1 MNIAGK
7 TDVGKQREMNQ
18 DFIKFNKFDDETALL
33 IVCDGMG
40 GAKAGNVAS
49 EVAATS
55 IYETIIKKYDES
67 LTDHAI
73 KTIMTS
79 AVNGANLDVFDLAQ
93 NNEEYY
99 GMGTTVVAILIKD
112 GYAYT
117 IHAGDS
123 RAYIIYS
130 EGLKKITTDH
140 SIVQQLIESNMITEE
155 EAKHHPKRNVI
166 TRALGVEECLE
177 SDFNVTRLEKGYTIL
192 ICSDGLTNYI
202 DEKDIFE
209 IANQNDCDEICE
221 KLIDLAN
228 ENGGGDN
235 ISVVVAKDI

>member
-1 MNIAGK
+1 MIIAGK

-18 DFIKFNKFDDETALL
+18 DFIKFHKFDEETALL

-40 GAKAGNVAS
+40 GARAGNVAS
-49 EVAATS
+49 EVAANS
-55 IYETIIKKYDES
+55 IYDFLIKKYDNS

-79 AVNGANLDVFDLAQ
+79 AVNCANLDVFDLAQ
-93 NNEEYY
+93 NNAEYY
-99 GMGTTVVAILIKD
+99 GMGTTVVAVLIKD

-123 RAYIIYS
+123 RAYIIYP
-130 EGLKKITTDH
+130 EGMKKITTDH
-140 SIVQQLIESNMITEE
+140 SIVQQLIESQMITEE

-177 SDFNVTRLEKGYTIL
+177 SDFSITRLESDYTIL
-192 ICSDGLTNYI
+192 ICSDGLTNYA
-202 DEKDIFE
+202 DEEEIFE
-209 IANQNDCDEICE
+209 ISKKYEPEEICE
-221 KLIDLAN
+221 KLIKKAN
-228 ENGGGDN
+228 NNGGGDN
-235 ISVVVAKDI
+235 ISLVVAKDK